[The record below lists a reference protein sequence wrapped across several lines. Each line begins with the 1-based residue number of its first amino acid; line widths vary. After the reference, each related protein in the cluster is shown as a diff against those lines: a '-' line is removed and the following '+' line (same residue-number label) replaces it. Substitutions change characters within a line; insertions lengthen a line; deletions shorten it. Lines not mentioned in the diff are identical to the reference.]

1 MATAVHPEADTRARR
16 PEPGG
21 PGPGQNTPGRQSRS
35 TPPAPPTK
43 KRRGRG
49 GVGGNSPAGLSWGLI
64 IPSIAV
70 VAIVSIF
77 PIVYAINLSLHETS
91 YMQVGDFIGLDNFL
105 PIFTTPEGLA
115 QIGRSL
121 IYVVG
126 SLLIAVP
133 LSLGL
138 ANLLNQQVRFRR
150 VFRILIL
157 LPWVVSQTVAAL
169 LWKWLVNPDYG
180 ALGLGD
186 VFGNRIDF
194 LANPVLAMVL
204 LIVVNV
210 WISYPLATILCLASL
225 QTIPEELREAA
236 EVDGAGPFRR
246 FMQVTLP
253 LMKPTLFV
261 VAIQLTLLY
270 FNMVTLVYTLTGGG
284 PLDGTNVL
292 SLSAYKE
299 SFEFFNLGL
308 GAAYS
313 VVLFAFNV
321 LFGAAYIRL
330 LRSEKND

>member
-1 MATAVHPEADTRARR
+1 MAIAVH
-16 PEPGG
+16 
-21 PGPGQNTPGRQSRS
+21 S
-35 TPPAPPTK
+35 TPLATEPPDGPAPAPGAPTPRRK
-43 KRRGRG
+43 RGRG
-49 GVGGNSPAGLSWGLI
+49 VGDRSPVGLSWGLI
-64 IPSIAV
+64 LPSIV
-70 VAIVSIF
+70 IVAIVSIF
-77 PIVYAINLSLHETS
+77 PIAYAINLSLHETT
-91 YMQVGDFIGLDNFL
+91 YLEVGDFIGFEHFL
-105 PIFTTPEGLA
+105 RIFATPEGLA
-115 QIGRSL
+115 EIGRSL
-121 IYVVG
+121 VYVVG
-126 SLLIAVP
+126 SLVIAIP

-138 ANLLNQQVRFRR
+138 ANLLNQQVRFRP
-150 VFRILIL
+150 VFRVLIL
-157 LPWVVSQTVAAL
+157 MPWVVSQTVAAL

-180 ALGLGD
+180 PLGLGD
-186 VFGNRIDF
+186 LASGRLDF
-194 LANPVLAMVL
+194 LANPVLAMIL

-236 EVDGAGPFRR
+236 EMDGAGPFRR

-284 PLDGTNVL
+284 PLNGTTLL
-292 SLSAYKE
+292 SLSAFKQ

-313 VVLFAFNV
+313 VVLFAFNI

-330 LRSEKND
+330 LRSERND

>member
-1 MATAVHPEADTRARR
+1 MAIAVHPDVEVDVMTTNEAGPPERPRR
-16 PEPGG
+16 
-21 PGPGQNTPGRQSRS
+21 
-35 TPPAPPTK
+35 
-43 KRRGRG
+43 RRGRG
-49 GVGGNSPAGLSWGLI
+49 VGDRSPLGLSWGLVLPAI
-64 IPSIAV
+64 VIVAV
-70 VAIVSIF
+70 VSIF
-77 PIVYAINLSLHETS
+77 PIVYAINLSLHETT
-91 YMQVGDFIGLDNFL
+91 YMEVGDFVGLEHFL
-105 PIFTTPEGLA
+105 RIFTSPDGLA
-115 QIGRSL
+115 EIGRSL
-121 IYVVG
+121 VYVVG
-126 SLLIAVP
+126 SLVITVP
-133 LSLGL
+133 LSLAL
-138 ANLLNQQVRFRR
+138 ASLLNQQVRFRR
-150 VFRILIL
+150 VFRVLIL
-157 LPWVVSQTVAAL
+157 MPWVVSQTVAAL

-180 ALGLGD
+180 PLGLGD
-186 VFGNRIDF
+186 LPTGRLDF

-246 FMQVTLP
+246 FMKVTLP

-284 PLDGTNVL
+284 PLDGTNLL
-292 SLSAYKE
+292 SLSAYKQ

-313 VVLFAFNV
+313 VVLFAFNI

-330 LRSEKND
+330 LRSDRND

>member
-1 MATAVHPEADTRARR
+1 MATAVHPPETRKTVPVEPPRGETPSRR
-16 PEPGG
+16 
-21 PGPGQNTPGRQSRS
+21 R
-35 TPPAPPTK
+35 
-43 KRRGRG
+43 RRGQ
-49 GVGGNSPAGLSWGLI
+49 GVGDRSPVGLSWGLVL
-64 IPSIAV
+64 PSIAI
-70 VAIVSIF
+70 VAVVSIF
-77 PIVYAINLSLHETS
+77 PIVYAVNLSLHDTT
-91 YMQVGDFIGLDNFL
+91 YMQIGEFNDFAHFL
-105 PIFTTPEGLA
+105 RIFTSPEGLG
-115 QIGRSL
+115 QIGRSF

-138 ANLLNQQVRFRR
+138 ANLLNQQVHGRRIFR
-150 VFRILIL
+150 VLIL
-157 LPWVVSQTVAAL
+157 LPWVISQTVAAL

-180 ALGLGD
+180 PLGLGD
-186 VFGNRIDF
+186 LPFGRVDF
-194 LANPVLAMVL
+194 LADPVLAMTL

-210 WISYPLATILCLASL
+210 WISYPLATILCLAAL

-284 PLDGTNVL
+284 PLDGTNLL
-292 SLSAYKE
+292 SLAAFKQ

-313 VVLFAFNV
+313 VVLFAFNI

-330 LRSEKND
+330 LRSDRS

>member
-1 MATAVHPEADTRARR
+1 MATAVHPIPEVRETPPTEPQSPPVRARR
-16 PEPGG
+16 G
-21 PGPGQNTPGRQSRS
+21 
-35 TPPAPPTK
+35 
-43 KRRGRG
+43 RRGQ
-49 GVGGNSPAGLSWGLI
+49 GVGDRSPVGLSWGLVL
-64 IPSIAV
+64 PSIVIVAV
-70 VAIVSIF
+70 VSIF
-77 PIVYAINLSLHETS
+77 PIVYAINLSLHDTT
-91 YMQVGDFIGLDNFL
+91 YMEVGEFNDFAHFL
-105 PIFTTPEGLA
+105 RIFTTPEGLG
-115 QIGRSL
+115 QIGRSF
-121 IYVVG
+121 IYVIG

-138 ANLLNQQVRFRR
+138 ANLLNQQVRGRRIFR
-150 VFRILIL
+150 VLIL

-180 ALGLGD
+180 PLGLGD
-186 VFGNRIDF
+186 LPFGRVDF
-194 LANPVLAMVL
+194 LADPALAMIL

-210 WISYPLATILCLASL
+210 WISYPLATILCLAAL

-284 PLDGTNVL
+284 PLDGTNLL
-292 SLSAYKE
+292 SLAAFKQ

-313 VVLFAFNV
+313 VVLFAFNI

-330 LRSEKND
+330 LRSDRS

>member
-1 MATAVHPEADTRARR
+1 MATAVHPI
-16 PEPGG
+16 PEV
-21 PGPGQNTPGRQSRS
+21 RE
-35 TPPAPPTK
+35 TPPAEPPRPPARTRPG
-43 KRRGRG
+43 RRGQ
-49 GVGGNSPAGLSWGLI
+49 GVGDRSPVGLSWGLVL
-64 IPSIAV
+64 PSIAI
-70 VAIVSIF
+70 VAVVSIF
-77 PIVYAINLSLHETS
+77 PIVYAINLSLHDTT
-91 YMQVGDFIGLDNFL
+91 YMQVGEFNDFAHFL
-105 PIFTTPEGLA
+105 RIFTTPEGLG
-115 QIGRSL
+115 QIGRSF
-121 IYVVG
+121 IYVIG

-138 ANLLNQQVRFRR
+138 ANLLNQQVHGRRIFR
-150 VFRILIL
+150 VLIL

-180 ALGLGD
+180 PLGLGD
-186 VFGNRIDF
+186 LPFGRVDF
-194 LANPVLAMVL
+194 LADPVLAMVL

-210 WISYPLATILCLASL
+210 WISYPLATILCLAAL

-284 PLDGTNVL
+284 PLDGTNLL
-292 SLSAYKE
+292 SLAAFKQ

-313 VVLFAFNV
+313 VVLFAFNI

-330 LRSEKND
+330 LRSDRS

>member
-1 MATAVHPEADTRARR
+1 MVLHSRTERTTAPT
-16 PEPGG
+16 
-21 PGPGQNTPGRQSRS
+21 TPTGVPPS
-35 TPPAPPTK
+35 TPAPDAA
-43 KRRGRG
+43 KRRRRS
-49 GVGGNSPAGLSWGLI
+49 GVGSNSPTGLAWGLI
-64 IPSIAV
+64 IPSIAI
-70 VAIVSIF
+70 VAIVSIL
-77 PIVYAINLSLHETS
+77 PIAYAINLSLHNTT
-91 YMQVGDFIGLDNFL
+91 YMQIGSFAGLGNFL

-121 IYVVG
+121 VYVAG
-126 SLLIAVP
+126 SLLISVP

-138 ANLLNQQVRFRR
+138 ANLLNQEVRFRR
-150 VFRILIL
+150 VFRVLIL

-169 LWKWLVNPDYG
+169 LWKWLVDPNYG
-180 ALGLGD
+180 PLGLGD
-186 VFGNRIDF
+186 IAGMRLDF
-194 LANPVLAMVL
+194 LSDPILAMVL
-204 LIVVNV
+204 LIIVNV

-225 QTIPEELREAA
+225 QTIPSELTEAA
-236 EVDGAGPFRR
+236 EVDGAGAFRR

-292 SLSAYKE
+292 SLSAFKQ
-299 SFEFFNLGL
+299 SFEFFHLGL

-330 LRSEKND
+330 LRSEKYV

>member
-1 MATAVHPEADTRARR
+1 MVLHSTTERASS
-16 PEPGG
+16 PPDLVDIPPSTPGAGG
-21 PGPGQNTPGRQSRS
+21 P
-35 TPPAPPTK
+35 
-43 KRRGRG
+43 KRRRRG
-49 GVGGNSPAGLSWGLI
+49 GVGSNSPAGLAWGLI
-64 IPSIAV
+64 LPSIVV
-70 VAIVSIF
+70 VALVSIL
-77 PIVYAINLSLHETS
+77 PIAYAINLSLHNTE
-91 YMQVGDFIGLDNFL
+91 YMQIGGFAGFDNFL
-105 PIFTTPEGLA
+105 PIFTTSEGWG

-121 IYVVG
+121 VYVVG
-126 SLLIAVP
+126 SLMITVP

-138 ANLLNQQVRFRR
+138 ANLLNQEVRFRR

-169 LWKWLVNPDYG
+169 LWKWLVDPNYG
-180 ALGLGD
+180 PLGLGNIGGMR
-186 VFGNRIDF
+186 VDF
-194 LANPVLAMVL
+194 LSDPVLAMIL

-225 QTIPEELREAA
+225 QTIPSELLEAA
-236 EVDGAGPFRR
+236 QVDGAGAFRR
-246 FMQVTLP
+246 FLQVTLP

-292 SLSAYKE
+292 SLSAFKQ
-299 SFEFFNLGL
+299 SFEFFHLGL

-330 LRSEKND
+330 LRSEKNV

>member
-1 MATAVHPEADTRARR
+1 MATVVHHPAETKR
-16 PEPGG
+16 PPVR
-21 PGPGQNTPGRQSRS
+21 QTPPP
-35 TPPAPPTK
+35 PPAPPTPSSA
-43 KRRGRG
+43 RRRKAAA
-49 GVGGNSPAGLSWGLI
+49 NAPAGLAWGLI
-64 IPSIAV
+64 LPSIVV

-77 PIVYAINLSLHETS
+77 PIAYAINLSLHETS
-91 YMQVGDFIGLDNFL
+91 YMQVGEFIGFENFL
-105 PIFTTPEGLA
+105 PIFTTGEGLG
-115 QIGRSL
+115 QIGLSL
-121 IYVVG
+121 VYVIG
-126 SLLIAVP
+126 SLLLAVP

-138 ANLLNQQVRFRR
+138 ANLLNQQVAFRR
-150 VFRILIL
+150 VFRVLIL

-180 ALGLGD
+180 PLGLGELG
-186 VFGNRIDF
+186 GNRVDF
-194 LANPVLAMVL
+194 LADPVLAMVL

-225 QTIPEELREAA
+225 QTIPEELKEAA

-284 PLDGTNVL
+284 PLGGTNLL
-292 SLSAYKE
+292 SLGAFKE

-321 LFGAAYIRL
+321 IFGAAYIRL
-330 LRSEKND
+330 LRSDKS

>member
-1 MATAVHPEADTRARR
+1 MAIAVHPG
-16 PEPGG
+16 PELQEGASP
-21 PGPGQNTPGRQSRS
+21 PV
-35 TPPAPPTK
+35 PPAPRK
-43 KRRGRG
+43 HRRRS
-49 GVGGNSPAGLSWGLI
+49 GVGDRSPAGLSWGLL

-77 PIVYAINLSLHETS
+77 PIVYAINLSLQDTS
-91 YMQVGDFIGLDNFL
+91 YLQVEGFNGFAHFIY
-105 PIFTTPEGLA
+105 IFTSPEGLG
-115 QIGRSL
+115 QIGRSF
-121 IYVVG
+121 IYVIG
-126 SLLIAVP
+126 SLVIAVP

-138 ANLLNQQVRFRR
+138 ANLLNQAVRGRA
-150 VFRILIL
+150 VFRVLIL
-157 LPWVVSQTVAAL
+157 MPWVVSQTVAAL

-180 ALGLGD
+180 ALGLGETP
-186 VFGNRIDF
+186 FGRIDF
-194 LANPVLAMVL
+194 LANPVLAMAL

-210 WISYPLATILCLASL
+210 WISYPLATILCLAAL
-225 QTIPEELREAA
+225 QTIPDELREAA

-284 PLDGTNVL
+284 PLDATNLL
-292 SLSAYKE
+292 SLAAFKQ

-313 VVLFAFNV
+313 VVLFAFNI

-330 LRSEKND
+330 LRSERS

>member
-1 MATAVHPEADTRARR
+1 MATVVHPDT
-16 PEPGG
+16 EI
-21 PGPGQNTPGRQSRS
+21 RS
-35 TPPAPPTK
+35 SATPPRTPLSPAPRP
-43 KRRGRG
+43 RA
-49 GVGGNSPAGLSWGLI
+49 GVGDRSPAGLSWGLI
-64 IPSIAV
+64 IPSIAI
-70 VAIVSIF
+70 VAVVSIF
-77 PIVYAINLSLHETS
+77 PIVYAINLSLHDTS
-91 YMQVGDFIGLDNFL
+91 YMQVGDFNGFAHFIQ
-105 PIFTTPEGLA
+105 IFTTPEGLG
-115 QIGRSL
+115 QIARSFV
-121 IYVVG
+121 YVIG
-126 SLLIAVP
+126 SLVIAVP

-138 ANLLNQQVRFRR
+138 ANLLNQAVRGRA
-150 VFRILIL
+150 VFRVLIL
-157 LPWVVSQTVAAL
+157 MPWVISQTVAAL

-180 ALGLGD
+180 ALGLGETP
-186 VFGNRIDF
+186 FGRIDF
-194 LANPVLAMVL
+194 LSNPVLAMVL

-236 EVDGAGPFRR
+236 EVDGAGPLRR
-246 FMQVTLP
+246 FVQITLP

-284 PLDGTNVL
+284 PLDATNLL
-292 SLSAYKE
+292 SLAAFKQ

-330 LRSEKND
+330 LRSERS

>member
-1 MATAVHPEADTRARR
+1 MAIAVHPGTEEQGAPPA
-16 PEPGG
+16 G
-21 PGPGQNTPGRQSRS
+21 PP
-35 TPPAPPTK
+35 TPPPPPRGK
-43 KRRGRG
+43 GRG
-49 GVGGNSPAGLSWGLI
+49 VGDKSPLGLSWGLVL
-64 IPSIAV
+64 PSIIV
-70 VAIVSIF
+70 VAVVSIF
-77 PIVYAINLSLHETS
+77 PIVYAVNLSLHETS
-91 YMQVGDFIGLDNFL
+91 YMQIGEFIGLQHFIW
-105 PIFTTPEGLA
+105 IFTSAEGQA
-115 QIGRSL
+115 QIARSL

-126 SLLIAVP
+126 SLVIAVP
-133 LSLGL
+133 LSLAL
-138 ANLLNQQVRFRR
+138 ANLLNQNVRFRR
-150 VFRILIL
+150 VFRVLIL
-157 LPWVVSQTVAAL
+157 MPWVISQTVAAL

-180 ALGLGD
+180 PLGLGETP
-186 VFGNRIDF
+186 FGRIDF
-194 LANPVLAMVL
+194 LADPVLAMTL

-284 PLDGTNVL
+284 PLDGTNLL
-292 SLSAYKE
+292 SLAAFKQ

-330 LRSEKND
+330 LRSERNG

>member
-1 MATAVHPEADTRARR
+1 MAIAVHPAPQLEEPSPDDGPGVAARRAR
-16 PEPGG
+16 
-21 PGPGQNTPGRQSRS
+21 
-35 TPPAPPTK
+35 
-43 KRRGRG
+43 RRGRG
-49 GVGGNSPAGLSWGLI
+49 VGDRSPVGLSWGLI
-64 IPSIAV
+64 LPSIIV

-77 PIVYAINLSLHETS
+77 PIVYAINLSLHDTR
-91 YMQVGDFIGLDNFL
+91 YMEVGEFNDFAHFL
-105 PIFTTPEGLA
+105 QIFTTAEGLG
-115 QIGRSL
+115 QIARSFV
-121 IYVVG
+121 YVIG

-138 ANLLNQQVRFRR
+138 ANLLNQQVRGRRIFR
-150 VFRILIL
+150 VRILV
-157 LPWVVSQTVAAL
+157 PWVVSQTVAAL

-180 ALGLGD
+180 PLGLGD
-186 VFGNRIDF
+186 LPFGRLDF

-292 SLSAYKE
+292 SLAAFKQ

-313 VVLFAFNV
+313 VVLFAFNI

-330 LRSEKND
+330 LRSERND

>member
-1 MATAVHPEADTRARR
+1 MATAVHPIPEVRETPPTEPQSPPVRARR
-16 PEPGG
+16 G
-21 PGPGQNTPGRQSRS
+21 
-35 TPPAPPTK
+35 
-43 KRRGRG
+43 RRGQ
-49 GVGGNSPAGLSWGLI
+49 GVGDRSPVGLSWGLVL
-64 IPSIAV
+64 PSIVIVAV
-70 VAIVSIF
+70 VSIF
-77 PIVYAINLSLHETS
+77 PIVYAINLSLHDTT
-91 YMQVGDFIGLDNFL
+91 YMEVGELNDFAHFL
-105 PIFTTPEGLA
+105 RIFTTPEGLG
-115 QIGRSL
+115 QIGRSF
-121 IYVVG
+121 IYVIG

-138 ANLLNQQVRFRR
+138 ANLLNQQVRGRRIFR
-150 VFRILIL
+150 VLIL

-180 ALGLGD
+180 PLGLGD
-186 VFGNRIDF
+186 LPFGRVDF
-194 LANPVLAMVL
+194 LADPALAMIL

-210 WISYPLATILCLASL
+210 WISYPLATILCLAAL

-284 PLDGTNVL
+284 PLDGTNLL
-292 SLSAYKE
+292 SLAAFKQ

-313 VVLFAFNV
+313 VVLFAFNI

-330 LRSEKND
+330 LRSDRS

>member
-1 MATAVHPEADTRARR
+1 MATVVHHETSSPSRVQPPASIP
-16 PEPGG
+16 PEP
-21 PGPGQNTPGRQSRS
+21 PRRR
-35 TPPAPPTK
+35 
-43 KRRGRG
+43 RRGRG
-49 GVGGNSPAGLSWGLI
+49 VGDRSPAGLSWGLTL
-64 IPSIAV
+64 PSILV
-70 VAIVSIF
+70 VAVVSIF
-77 PIVYAINLSLHETS
+77 PIVYAINLSMHKTS
-91 YMQVGDFIGLDNFL
+91 YMNVGDFIGLQNFVT
-105 PIFTTPEGLA
+105 IFGSPEGQA
-115 QIGRSL
+115 QILRSL
-121 IYVVG
+121 VYVVG
-126 SLLIAVP
+126 SLVLAVP

-150 VFRILIL
+150 VFRVLIL
-157 LPWVVSQTVAAL
+157 MPWVISQTVAAL

-180 ALGLGD
+180 PLGLGD
-186 VFGNRIDF
+186 LPFGRLDF

-270 FNMVTLVYTLTGGG
+270 FNMVTLAYTLTGGG
-284 PLDGTNVL
+284 PLDGTNLL
-292 SLSAYKE
+292 SVAAYKQ

-313 VVLFAFNV
+313 VVLFAFNI

-330 LRSEKND
+330 LRSEKNG